1 MAQLLY
7 QGHGS
12 YRIRGER
19 GVVVYVD
26 PYMGE
31 GYDIKADIVLVT
43 HEHHDHNKLSL
54 VSLKPDGK
62 VFRGRDMTDGVNYAK
77 AEHKGVGI
85 RAVPAYNKNHS
96 ARECVGFI
104 VEIDGVKIYAS
115 GDTSRTDFMY
125 RLKDENIDYALLPTD
140 GIYNMDAAEASECA
154 AIIGAKHTVP
164 VHTKPETLFSDAVA
178 GRFSCKGKLVLHPG
192 EEIEL
197 VK

>member
-77 AEHKGVGI
+77 AEYKGVGI

-140 GIYNMDAAEASECA
+140 GIYNMDAAEASRCA
-154 AIIGAKHTVP
+154 WTVAARHSVPIHTDP
-164 VHTKPETLFSDAVA
+164 SYHYNRALAEGFDGP
-178 GRFSCKGKLVLHPG
+178 GRLLLEHG
-192 EEIEL
+192 ESTEL
-197 VK
+197 

>member
-12 YRIRGER
+12 YRIRGAN

-77 AEHKGVGI
+77 A
-85 RAVPAYNKNHS
+85 
-96 ARECVGFI
+96 
-104 VEIDGVKIYAS
+104 
-115 GDTSRTDFMY
+115 
-125 RLKDENIDYALLPTD
+125 
-140 GIYNMDAAEASECA
+140 
-154 AIIGAKHTVP
+154 
-164 VHTKPETLFSDAVA
+164 
-178 GRFSCKGKLVLHPG
+178 
-192 EEIEL
+192 
-197 VK
+197 